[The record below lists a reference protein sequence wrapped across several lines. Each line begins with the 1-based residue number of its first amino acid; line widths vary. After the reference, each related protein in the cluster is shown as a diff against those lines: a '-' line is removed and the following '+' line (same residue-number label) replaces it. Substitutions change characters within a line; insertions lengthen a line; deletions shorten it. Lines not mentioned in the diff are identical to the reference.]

1 MKKLI
6 LLFLSFCA
14 FQSFA
19 QVPAISATSRWQ
31 VMDGNSIFAIAAAD
45 VVTYAQAN
53 LSGLAPTGGSTGQVL
68 TKINGTNYNYSWQTP
83 TSGISGSGTTAFI
96 PKFSSSS
103 ALTNSKIFETT
114 NTISIGAS
122 TGIDAFTRLYVYGG
136 SNGANIDARGAPG
149 AATDQAV
156 CELQGADYSTS
167 FKSMWMRYQ
176 GTDATGTTLGLANA
190 NLGELTFADPDNVL
204 LRVIP
209 NIPMRF
215 SINSVEQTRLD
226 TSGWQLRSRK
236 SLRFYDSD
244 NTQYAEL
251 RAPSTS
257 GLTTSYSLS
266 LPVDDGTSGQYLK
279 TDGSGALSW
288 DTPSGGGGGG
298 DFLGT
303 GFTSGGGSGSIP
315 DGTSALLDG
324 EFEIDAGFSGF
335 TSLFNKKAG
344 YAQEDVGNILGFYQD
359 PYNYFGSGSNLGSE
373 GEFVVQGYFSSNEGS
388 NSTDFLMNRD
398 GISFRSKGGGI
409 STSFTG
415 TGSGLSFNRTGV
427 GFFGVNDNGFQ
438 MSSTTKPFYP
448 PKMTESE
455 RDAMTVSE
463 GATMYCTDCTATD
476 SSTGVTQTYNGSTW
490 KNHW

>member
-6 LLFLSFCA
+6 LLFLTFCA

-19 QVPAISATSRWQ
+19 QVPAISGTTRWQ
-31 VMDGNSIFAIAAAD
+31 VIDGNNIFAIAAAD

-83 TSGISGSGTTAFI
+83 SGGISGSGTTAFI

-190 NLGELTFADPDNVL
+190 NLGEITFADPDNVL

-215 SINSVEQTRLD
+215 SINSIEQTRLD

-315 DGTSALLDG
+315 DQTIIDIPHLSYETKIVANDSYGVGGDNFPFVGLYSVNGGGSKSEIGFQDEDGTPIATMYSEDG
-324 EFEIDAGFSGF
+324 SDYSQMTFGSTGVNFYS
-335 TSLFNKKAG
+335 
-344 YAQEDVGNILGFYQD
+344 VGNVTFAGQAV
-359 PYNYFGSGSNLGSE
+359 NFGTPANNL
-373 GEFVVQGYFSSNEGS
+373 
-388 NSTDFLMNRD
+388 DM
-398 GISFRSKGGGI
+398 SFGN
-409 STSFTG
+409 FD
-415 TGSGLSFNRTGV
+415 L
-427 GFFGVNDNGFQ
+427 
-438 MSSTTKPFYP
+438 SSTTGALIP
-448 PKMTESE
+448 PRLTTTQ
-455 RDAMTVSE
+455 RDALTPSA
-463 GATMYCTDCTATD
+463 GWTIYCTNCTAFD
-476 SSTGVTQTYNGSTW
+476 LSTGVTQTYNGSTW
-490 KNHW
+490 KSHW